1 MIIRNYPI
9 TTDNVRNV
17 GGKDMILTRM
27 VNHYSALSR
36 IKPIVDTK
44 APHPPVK
51 KTPHEK
57 KYIVEWKYKKSKNQK
72 IN

>member
-17 GGKDMILTRM
+17 GGKDMLLTHM

-44 APHPPVK
+44 ASHPPVK
-51 KTPHEK
+51 KTLCEK
-57 KYIVEWKYKKSKNQK
+57 KGDIYRRERFHNVLSI
-72 IN
+72 

>member
-36 IKPIVDTK
+36 VKPIVDTK

-51 KTPHEK
+51 KTPHEIKGDLYRREK
-57 KYIVEWKYKKSKNQK
+57 KKL
-72 IN
+72 